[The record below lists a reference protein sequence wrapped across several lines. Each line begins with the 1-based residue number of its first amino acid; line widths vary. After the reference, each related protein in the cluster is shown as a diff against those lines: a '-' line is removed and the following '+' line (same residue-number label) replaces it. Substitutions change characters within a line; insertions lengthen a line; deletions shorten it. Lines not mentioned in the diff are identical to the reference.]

1 MKINLPV
8 TNVEFLL
15 LDSDSVVSQTDLNGV
30 ITFVNADFIRV
41 SGYAES
47 ELLGVSQNILRH
59 PDMPPELFEDMWRS
73 LHDGRPWTGLIKNRR
88 KNGDFYW
95 IVANATAVYENNQ
108 RVGYMSVRTQPSQ
121 QQIAD
126 ASAAYQRFRAKDAGK
141 LKIQD
146 GKVVKATLWAKLNV
160 FNAFTI
166 KCRLSIF
173 SLSMMLLFLAIGV
186 TGLSSMKKT
195 SDGMRMLYEEHMTPA
210 IQLAAIQNLLLTNR
224 FRITASL
231 TQPTPEMILA
241 NTGEVEKNIA
251 EVSRIWD
258 MYRVSTHTAE
268 EKNLADEF
276 TKNREQFVT
285 TGLLPVIAALRS
297 NDLELASS
305 IMVDKVRPL
314 FEPVAE
320 NVQQLINCEQVAAK
334 QEYDNSLARYQ
345 HAFQFFIGSFLV
357 GTLLSIWL
365 RYYLTHAVVRPLNK
379 AKSYFTSIAQGNYQN
394 VIHIDRQDE
403 IGKVLEGLKEM
414 QIKLGF
420 DVDQIKRISAENLRV
435 KIALDSICTG
445 VMIADTDRNIVYAND
460 AASAILGQSYAD
472 IRQFEPNFSVDTLL
486 GTSIDR
492 FHQDPAHQAQLLS
505 ALTDTYKARM
515 ILGDR
520 SMLLTANPMFNQQGQ
535 RLGTVVE
542 WRDRSAEVSVEK
554 EVDSFV
560 VAAITGDFSK
570 RFDLQGKEG
579 FFRDLG
585 EDLNQLLHVSE
596 GGINEVLRVLGAIS
610 EGDLTQTISNDY
622 KGTMGQLKTHANQ
635 TVEKLKDIISQ
646 IKGATDSIHAEVQK
660 IAHDNHDVSMRT
672 ATQATSL
679 ERAAVSVKKM
689 ATSVQQTTLNA
700 RQGNQLAI
708 EASDIAGNG
717 LKVIG
722 QVVAT
727 MTDINEAS
735 SKIVDIISVI
745 DGIAFQTNILAL
757 NAAVE
762 AARAG
767 QQGKGFA
774 VVATEVRSLA
784 QRSALAAGDIKN
796 LIHDTVEKV
805 EDGALLVAQAGL
817 TMEEMAKS
825 IGGVSAIMAQ
835 ISMASMD
842 QSFGIEQINLIMTH
856 MEEVTQQN
864 AGLVADGASAAR
876 ALAEQAQNLTF
887 TVDGFKVD
895 ENDGNLLKVSG
906 GILREQ
912 PQLAVLATT
921 DQVAKPKSQPLPVSE
936 EWEEF

>member
-41 SGYAES
+41 SGFAEN
-47 ELLGVSQNILRH
+47 ELLGASQNFVRH
-59 PDMPPELFEDMWRS
+59 PDMPPEIFEDMWHS
-73 LHDGRPWTGLIKNRR
+73 LHESRPWTGIVKNRR

-95 IVANATAVYENNQ
+95 VLANVTPIYENNQ

-126 ASAAYQRFRAKDAGK
+126 ASAAYQQFRSGDAGK

-146 GKVVKATLWAKLNV
+146 GKVVKATLWARLNI
-160 FNAFTI
+160 FKNI
-166 KCRLSIF
+166 IISLRLALF
-173 SLSMMLLFLAIGV
+173 SLTLLMLFLVMGV
-186 TGLSSMKKT
+186 TGLSSLQKT
-195 SDGMRMLYEEHMTPA
+195 NAGFRAMYEERMVPVT
-210 IQLAAIQNLLLTNR
+210 QLASIQKLLLTNR
-224 FRITASL
+224 IRITASL
-231 TQPTPEMILA
+231 MHPTPEVILA
-241 NTGEVEKNIA
+241 NTGEVEQHIA
-251 EVSRIWD
+251 EISKIWG
-258 MYRVSTHTAE
+258 MYRVTQLTSD
-268 EKNLADEF
+268 EKNLAEEF
-276 TKNREQFVT
+276 IKNRTQFVNL
-285 TGLLPVIAALRS
+285 GLIPTIAALRA
-297 NDLELASS
+297 NDLVLANSL
-305 IMVDKVRPL
+305 IVDKIRPL
-314 FEPVAE
+314 FEPMDQDIQKLIKM
-320 NVQQLINCEQVAAK
+320 QQDITK
-334 QEYDNSLARYQ
+334 QEYEQAEAGYDAIIKIFAGLFVAGI
-345 HAFQFFIGSFLV
+345 FMCLWL
-357 GTLLSIWL
+357 TLHMNRTI
-365 RYYLTHAVVRPLNK
+365 VRPLK
-379 AKSYFTSIAQGNYQN
+379 KMVGYLGQIAQGNYYN
-394 VIHIDRQDE
+394 VLDIDCHDE
-403 IGKVLEGLKEM
+403 IGKVMQGLKAM

-445 VMIADTDRNIVYAND
+445 VMVADTDRNIVYANN
-460 AASAILGQSYAD
+460 ASSVILGNSAAD

-492 FHQDPAHQAQLLS
+492 FHQDSAHQAKLLS
-505 ALTDTYKARM
+505 ALTDTYKARLT
-515 ILGDR
+515 LGKR
-520 SMLLTANPMFNQQGQ
+520 SMLLTVNPMFNQQGQ

-570 RFDLQGKEG
+570 RFDLQGKGG

-635 TVEKLKDIISQ
+635 TVEKLKDIVSQ

-708 EASDIAGNG
+708 EASGIAGNG

-735 SKIVDIISVI
+735 GKIVDIISVI

-805 EDGALLVAQAGL
+805 EDGTLLVAQAGL
-817 TMEEMAKS
+817 TMEKMAKS
-825 IGGVSAIMAQ
+825 INGVSAIMAQ

-864 AGLVADGASAAR
+864 AGLVAEGASAAR
-876 ALAEQAQNLTF
+876 ALEEQAQNLTF

-895 ENDGNLLKVSG
+895 ENDDNLLKVSAG
-906 GILREQ
+906 VLREQ
-912 PQLAVLATT
+912 PQLAVWATT